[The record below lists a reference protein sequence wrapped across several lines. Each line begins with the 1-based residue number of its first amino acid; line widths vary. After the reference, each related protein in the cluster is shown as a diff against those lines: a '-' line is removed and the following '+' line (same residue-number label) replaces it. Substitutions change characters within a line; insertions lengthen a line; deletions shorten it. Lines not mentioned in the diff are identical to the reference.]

1 MLRHL
6 QAFFILHFYVF
17 SVTCCQPKSLLKKLT
32 SRVALLR
39 RLAGSGWSVGAT
51 TLRTDTLALVHST
64 AEYCAPVWCCSAHTC
79 IVDSTINDALRIV
92 TGCMRPT
99 PVDNL
104 PILAGIQ
111 PAELRRIGTT
121 LWWLLFVR
129 AWSLL
134 VVRSIDCCSC
144 PEPSCLSVEHLSFIE
159 AWVIT
164 ALWPKS
170 SCCLVFSN
178 VLCIVWAGCFCR
190 TTIVMTIF
198 WSLVCWN
205 SVL

>member
-121 LWWLLFVR
+121 L
-129 AWSLL
+129 
-134 VVRSIDCCSC
+134 
-144 PEPSCLSVEHLSFIE
+144 
-159 AWVIT
+159 
-164 ALWPKS
+164 
-170 SCCLVFSN
+170 
-178 VLCIVWAGCFCR
+178 
-190 TTIVMTIF
+190 
-198 WSLVCWN
+198 
-205 SVL
+205 